1 MVEAAAPTAAASVVR
16 IRTISGVE
24 VRLEPELFISLLS
37 CVPASTRRL
46 TISGV
51 ALGLVSRLGGCSAA
65 STDGGWPPREPPLNF
80 SLRRLRKPCWEK
92 VKGKMNTFKHL
103 INK

>member
-1 MVEAAAPTAAASVVR
+1 MNFPEGLEDSPLSNCCKHKCDLPISQLFGCNFWRVFVIWNLCLVEAAAPPAAASVVR

-51 ALGLVSRLGGCSAA
+51 ALGLVSRL
-65 STDGGWPPREPPLNF
+65 
-80 SLRRLRKPCWEK
+80 
-92 VKGKMNTFKHL
+92 
-103 INK
+103 